1 MTINA
6 TTDILILAIPILLI
20 GFIIGT
26 GVWRKFTRN
35 FWFFVLGCAAGALT
49 LLAFEI
55 NFSAE
60 TIMILAS
67 ISLNRFF
74 NGIMGRDPNMV
85 TINLRSPVCIFGLIV
100 IALIVIASAIDW
112 SPRKR
117 P

>member
-6 TTDILILAIPILLI
+6 TTNILILAIPILLI

-35 FWFFVLGCAAGALT
+35 FWFFVVGCLAGALT

-55 NFSAE
+55 NFATE
-60 TIMILAS
+60 TVLVLSS

-74 NGIMGRDPNMV
+74 NGIMGRDPN
-85 TINLRSPVCIFGLIV
+85 TITIGTRNPVCIFGLVI
-100 IALIVIASAIDW
+100 IALIVIASAVDW
-112 SPRKR
+112 SKKGKP
-117 P
+117 

>member
-35 FWFFVLGCAAGALT
+35 FWFFVVGCLAGALT

-55 NFSAE
+55 NFAAE
-60 TIMILAS
+60 TIIVLGS

-74 NGIMGRDPNMV
+74 NSIMGRDPNMI
-85 TINLRSPVCIFGLIV
+85 TISMRSPMCIFGLVV
-100 IALIVIASAIDW
+100 IALIVIASAVDW